1 MNKIYLLKIPI
12 NLAGA
17 FFIFLI
23 PDFLILNIESAG
35 YFEEAFTA
43 ILIVKSVVYIIS
55 ILIVLGT
62 ANKIIDQLHKTHQ
75 ENN

>member
-35 YFEEAFTA
+35 YFEEGLRLF
-43 ILIVKSVVYIIS
+43 
-55 ILIVLGT
+55 
-62 ANKIIDQLHKTHQ
+62 
-75 ENN
+75 